1 MESLAVCF
9 EPQNLFVNVICGF
22 PVSIVYFW
30 CVQRILPPRSKKAY
44 WVAVVVIMILSQFTK
59 PVLTPLARMGLGLT
73 GSLVVPFFCLRGSV
87 VRRVVVCLASMLLQF
102 AAEMVSAIVWVS
114 LTGLQL
120 MDSGLALAHAPA
132 FVAAMIVGQLI
143 VQPLLLTG
151 LRWVCNRVIP
161 EDENA
166 GAPSTWTARFVLFPA
181 LQMLFFYVVMTLCFD
196 AGQDSLGQ
204 LLLMLGLFVL
214 CAVVDAI
221 LLYQMGQW
229 VKKRE
234 ADLQAALLEERIASY
249 LQEMEGVQDLLA
261 NTAQL
266 RHDLRNHVSV
276 VQLLAA
282 RGEYGEA
289 RRYLSDARA
298 QVEG

>member
-1 MESLAVCF
+1 MEWLVVCF

-22 PVSIVYFW
+22 PVSVVYYW

-44 WVAVVVIMILSQFTK
+44 WAAVVVAMILTQFLK
-59 PVLTPLARMGLGLT
+59 PVLTPFARMGLGLM
-73 GSLVVPFFCLRGSV
+73 GSLAVPFFCLRGSV

-102 AAEMVSAIVWVS
+102 AAEMVCAIVWVS

-120 MDSGLALAHAPA
+120 MDNALAVAHAPA

-161 EDENA
+161 EYENA
-166 GAPSTWTARFVLFPA
+166 DAPSTWTARFVLFPA

-221 LLYQMGQW
+221 LLHQMGQW

-261 NTAQL
+261 NTARL